1 LSQYTPAIA
10 PAVAAKEDHI
20 ANDRGTSFRGSAW
33 LRYSVIIILAAA
45 ILTVLAEAILRGSLV
60 EALQFAA
67 SRSHPGAATVGVI
80 ALALIATDALMRR
93 GLQSILVIGPILLG
107 LAWVGHEKINYLG
120 APPYPTDLL
129 FARQIA
135 ELMPLMVAERPTAA
149 VAICVAMVFSI
160 ALVLFLWRWSKR
172 LKPMTWRGRLVRI
185 AVSVPL
191 LAYLGTHMDHAS
203 HSPMR
208 NSLKIAPMMWDQK
221 ANYAHNGLV
230 LAFAFNVPMANVTA
244 PVGYSRETLAQIPV
258 DETLYT
264 PSKRPDIVMVMS
276 ESFWDPTRIPG
287 TSFSIDPI
295 ATTRSLQSGHIFS
308 PEFGGMTANVEFEA
322 LTGFSNAMLPYG
334 SIPYQQYVRGEM
346 PSLAS
351 FLAQE
356 GYRTLAIHP
365 FQGWFWNRSRVYQ
378 SFGFHHFLSEENLGP
393 MNKRGQLVS
402 DGALMDRVMAEVDA
416 STDPAFVF
424 TVTLQNH
431 GPYEANR
438 YQDQRLEVE
447 TLAGEPSRKAFHT
460 FAEGMM
466 DSDQSLKAL
475 IEWAEKRERETIV
488 VFFGDHLPPFGNNW
502 VSSGFMERTVS
513 NRFGEPAA
521 LTRERETPLV
531 IWSNRNGRIRDLG
544 TISPQFLPLHTLQ
557 AARINHPYYT
567 GFLGQLHERWKVVD
581 RHMLVDNEGTA
592 RPGWSHYG
600 VEEPD
605 IRHLR
610 MIQYDIMFGDRYS
623 APKFFPKRPSSGYW
637 VADQHPAPRLR
648 PIRVS
653 SAL

>member
-1 LSQYTPAIA
+1 MSQYTPAIA
-10 PAVAAKEDHI
+10 TAIAAKEDHVEGG
-20 ANDRGTSFRGSAW
+20 RGTV
-33 LRYSVIIILAAA
+33 LRPPSWIRYGVVIILAACT
-45 ILTVLAEAILRGSLV
+45 LTVLAEAILRGSFT
-60 EALQFAA
+60 EALGFAVSS
-67 SRSHPGAATVGVI
+67 SRPGPATVGVI
-80 ALALIATDALMRR
+80 ALILIATDALMRR

-135 ELMPLMVAERPTAA
+135 ELMPLMVAERPYAA
-149 VAICVAMVFSI
+149 IMIGLAIVASVALLW
-160 ALVLFLWRWSKR
+160 ALWRWSTR
-172 LKPMTWRGRLVRI
+172 LAAITWRGRLVRI
-185 AVSVPL
+185 VLSVPL

-230 LAFAFNVPMANVTA
+230 LAFAFNLPMANVTA
-244 PVGYSRETLAQIPV
+244 PAGYSRETLAQIAT
-258 DETLYT
+258 DETLHT
-264 PSKRPDIVMVMS
+264 PSRRPDIIMVMS

-287 TSFSIDPI
+287 TSFSTDPI
-295 ATTRSLQSGHIFS
+295 ATTRSLSSGQIFS

-334 SIPYQQYVRGEM
+334 SIPYQQYVRGET

-351 FLAQE
+351 FLVQE
-356 GYRTLAIHP
+356 GYNTLAIHP
-365 FQGWFWNRSRVYQ
+365 FQSWFWNRGRVYQ
-378 SFGFHHFLSEENLGP
+378 SFGFQRFLSEENLGP

-402 DGALMDRVMAEVDA
+402 DAALMQRVMTEVDA
-416 STDPAFVF
+416 SAEPAFVF

-431 GPYEANR
+431 GPYEPER
-438 YQDQRLEVE
+438 YPDQRLEV
-447 TLAGEPSRKAFHT
+447 TTQAGEPSRKAFLT

-466 DSDQSLKAL
+466 DSDQALKAL

-488 VFFGDHLPPFGNNW
+488 VFFGDHLPPLGSHW

-521 LTRERETPLV
+521 LMRERETPLV
-531 IWSNRNGRIRDLG
+531 IWSNKNGRVTNLG

-567 GFLGQLHERWKVVD
+567 GFLGQLHERWKVID

-592 RPGWSHYG
+592 RPGWAHYG
-600 VEEPD
+600 VEERALRD
-605 IRHLR
+605 LR
-610 MIQYDIMFGDRYS
+610 MIQYDIMFGERYG
-623 APKFFPKRPSSGYW
+623 APKFFPKQPSGGYW
-637 VADQHPAPRLR
+637 IAGPDPMPRSGPLRLPA
-648 PIRVS
+648 
-653 SAL
+653 AL